1 MHRLPGGPATD
12 LPACPRPG
20 HEARRVVRDG
30 RYGTP
35 PRQRFRCV
43 GPDGFHRFV
52 PEVPRREALEG
63 MCGHVAVAR
72 VAHALE
78 GLAPW
83 HLGHE
88 PVEPVR
94 PDAPEPPARRGP
106 VPAVPDHAMRAV
118 ARPRTTG
125 QVGAPATREPGH
137 RALPRVAA
145 TLRDC
150 PTRLPAAQD
159 TYHAAIA

>member
-1 MHRLPGGPATD
+1 MPRLPGGPATD

-52 PEVPRREALEG
+52 P
-63 MCGHVAVAR
+63 
-72 VAHALE
+72 
-78 GLAPW
+78 
-83 HLGHE
+83 
-88 PVEPVR
+88 
-94 PDAPEPPARRGP
+94 DAPEPLARRGP

-118 ARPRTTG
+118 ARPPTCPHVRG
-125 QVGAPATREPGH
+125 RATREPGH

>member
-1 MHRLPGGPATD
+1 MPRLPGGPATD

-20 HEARRVVRDG
+20 HEARRVVKDG

-63 MCGHVAVAR
+63 MCDTCDSHVP
-72 VAHALE
+72 AHR
-78 GLAPW
+78 G
-83 HLGHE
+83 
-88 PVEPVR
+88 PVTGRKYDFPVR
-94 PDAPEPPARRGP
+94 PDAPEPLARRGP

-118 ARPRTTG
+118 ARPRTSG
-125 QVGAPATREPGH
+125 QVGGRATRKPGH

-159 TYHAAIA
+159 TYHTAIA